1 MVNNQKKDA
10 AAFNAQDRERTDN
23 NWELTAL
30 AQPLRAL
37 YLVGDGNG
45 YFGYINLKPEQVHTV
60 SATLDLHAADRRW
73 EELRITPY
81 YTRVTD
87 YIDAIRCPVGASC
100 APANRTTTNQFV
112 VLQYA
117 NQSAELYGLDAS
129 ARMPLAR
136 QALATSALLACSP
149 TLTARTATPAT
160 TSTTSSRSIASSRWV
175 AEKARSRLR
184 RKTTCPTCATKPR
197 QRVTG

>member
-1 MVNNQKKDA
+1 MA
-10 AAFNAQDRERTDN
+10 AVMKN
-23 NWELTAL
+23 
-30 AQPLRAL
+30 
-37 YLVGDGNG
+37 LVGEGNG
-45 YFGYINLKPEQVHTV
+45 YFGNINLKPEQAHTV

-73 EELRITPY
+73 ELRATPY

-87 YIDAIRCPVGASC
+87 HIDAIRCPVGASC

-112 VLQYA
+112 MLPYA
-117 NQSAELYGLDAS
+117 NQSAELYGLDVS
-129 ARMPLAR
+129 ARMPNA
-136 QALATSALLACSP
+136 SLACSP
-149 TLTARTATPAT
+149 TLTARTAIPAT
-160 TSTTSSRSIASSRWV
+160 TSTTSCRSIVSSREV